1 MVLSCAFWRQ
11 DGEKS
16 RKSNDCP
23 ISTCDKGSLSVD
35 LANPEQANYFVP
47 ASRSEH
53 FLGSREV
60 SKKIAMWNLRLAQQ
74 KELQHVWTEHD
85 WIHLNSRNECHNSA
99 CRDRYIFFTTVKSAE
114 KESLIQLRELD
125 IQQSILKAWGFYW
138 DIQRHETIVGRDPAL
153 SNTKKGKLS
162 KYLER
167 NVYKADGMINA
178 LCAISEIL
186 SNRDKL
192 IKRYGLNLKPVKE
205 KSLKE
210 IQGDV
215 AELQVDGSAP
225 ASIQAAAINV
235 RHRLSAISKCRWAIK
250 DRDDFRRLITDLKSY
265 NDALYRLCP
274 DGAFDAMNI
283 TLTLDYLSKQESLI
297 GLRRTLT
304 LTNEL
309 LKGDKTAPSR
319 GGLEMLASAAAFKT
333 KTVKLRTSQSL
344 PEPETTID
352 MIDPRKVKYLNQN
365 LALWNGKI
373 VYIERKS
380 YRKIEEADGAR
391 HGRHMRR
398 TSRSPS
404 LPSPVRS
411 EEYDDPPH
419 VSIYEDML
427 KDNARNVNIQEDIL
441 KYDQPDLNMRED
453 ILKLCRTLHNVQER
467 ENFLALKLIGV
478 VDHTRGHCISLVYEL
493 PGNLGTPSRSIPA
506 ADTKSRAPRPLTR
519 LQYGGK
525 NYLPNIAPLGIRFEL
540 ARKVFNAVVFLHAS
554 GWLHKNIR
562 TNSVIVFRQLHQ
574 HGRKDDLHDPYLGGY
589 NFSRSDDVKE
599 DEKSTKELEDGSE
612 SGSELDTEAD
622 LGPRMY
628 SRRFNE
634 LRLDH
639 YHHPDKRASPRRMY
653 RHAYDVYSLGIVL
666 LEIGF
671 WSRLES
677 IREDYDDNG
686 YKSVRSRV
694 HFPEDPYEFR
704 RFVVEN
710 YLDKLRFTCG
720 DVYADVVYKCLMVNA
735 TDSEIGEAS
744 QRELCARVAAD
755 LSGCRA

>member
-1 MVLSCAFWRQ
+1 MDSIGVTGLVI
-11 DGEKS
+11 G
-16 RKSNDCP
+16 
-23 ISTCDKGSLSVD
+23 IVSL
-35 LANPEQANYFVP
+35 Y
-47 ASRSEH
+47 
-53 FLGSREV
+53 
-60 SKKIAMWNLRLAQQ
+60 
-74 KELQHVWTEHD
+74 
-85 WIHLNSRNECHNSA
+85 SA
-99 CRDRYIFFTTVKSAE
+99 CRDCYIFFTTVKSAE
-114 KESLIQLRELD
+114 KESLIHLRELD

-138 DIQRHETIVGRDPAL
+138 DIQRHDTIVSRDPTL
-153 SNTKKGKLS
+153 TNTKKGKLS

-167 NVYKADGMINA
+167 NVYKADGVINA

-186 SNRDKL
+186 SSRDKL
-192 IKRYGLNLKPVKE
+192 IERYGLNLKPVKG

-225 ASIQAAAINV
+225 AGIQAAATNV
-235 RHRLSAISKCRWAIK
+235 RHRLSAITKCRWAIK
-250 DRDDFRRLITDLKSY
+250 DRDDFKRLIADLKSH
-265 NDALYRLCP
+265 NDALYQLCP

-283 TLTLDYLSKQESLI
+283 TLTLDYLSKQESLV

-380 YRKIEEADGAR
+380 YRKIEEAGGAR
-391 HGRHMRR
+391 YGRHMRLPR
-398 TSRSPS
+398 RSVSGTSRSPS
-404 LPSPVRS
+404 LTRLPSPARS
-411 EEYDDPPH
+411 EEDDDPPNNN
-419 VSIYEDML
+419 IWEDSP
-427 KDNARNVNIQEDIL
+427 KVNARRNVNIQEDLL

-478 VDHTRGHCISLVYEL
+478 VDHTRGRYMHCISLVYEL
-493 PGNLGTPSRSIPA
+493 PENLGTPSPSVPV

-525 NYLPNIAPLGIRFEL
+525 NYLPNIAPLGTRFEL
-540 ARKVFNAVVFLHAS
+540 TRKVFSAVVFLHAS

-562 TNSVIVFRQLHQ
+562 TNSIIVFPQLHN
-574 HGRKDDLHDPYLGGY
+574 HGRKDDLHNPYLGGY
-589 NFSRSDDVKE
+589 NFSRSDDVRE
-599 DEKSTKELEDGSE
+599 DEKSTKEFKGGLEGGSE
-612 SGSELDTEAD
+612 SGSEGGSEVGLEVDFP
-622 LGPRMY
+622 PRMR
-628 SRRFNE
+628 SRRIGE
-634 LRLDH
+634 LKLDH

-671 WSRLES
+671 WSRLER
-677 IREDYDDNG
+677 IREDYDDVG

-704 RFVVEN
+704 RFIIET
-710 YLDKLRFTCG
+710 YLNKLRFICG

-735 TDSEIGEAS
+735 TDSKIGEAS